1 MKIETLKEIA
11 NDINIVT
18 SDKFVEIMESLP
30 NKNYGRLMN
39 ELDRVGDSEGD
50 YSLWNQRFNS
60 DNNNNNVIT
69 IFNDIIEIVFDYNE
83 GTTNVYFLNN
93 FQPKW
98 LNWNWILQNVEDN
111 SIKDIEINHYQVVLV
126 KENNLTQKKAP
137 KKGVFLIL

>member
-1 MKIETLKEIA
+1 MIIESQGRYKTMKIETLKEIA

-18 SDKFVEIMESLP
+18 SDNFVEIMESLP

-50 YSLWNQRFNS
+50 YSLWKQRFNS

-69 IFNDIIEIVFDYNE
+69 ISNDVIEIVFDYNE

-98 LNWNWILQNVEDN
+98 LNWNWILQNVEEN
-111 SIKDIEINHYQVVLV
+111 SIKDIEINHY
-126 KENNLTQKKAP
+126 
-137 KKGVFLIL
+137 

>member
-1 MKIETLKEIA
+1 MIIESQGRYKTMKIETLKEIA

-18 SDKFVEIMESLP
+18 SDNFVEIMESLP

-69 IFNDIIEIVFDYNE
+69 IFNDVIEIVFDYNE

-111 SIKDIEINHYQVVLV
+111 SIKDIEINHY
-126 KENNLTQKKAP
+126 
-137 KKGVFLIL
+137 

>member
-1 MKIETLKEIA
+1 MIIESQGRYKTMKIETLKEIA

-18 SDKFVEIMESLP
+18 SDNFVEIMESLP

-69 IFNDIIEIVFDYNE
+69 IFNDVIEIVFDYNE
-83 GTTNVYFLNN
+83 GTTNVYFSNN

-98 LNWNWILQNVEDN
+98 LNWNWILQNVEEN
-111 SIKDIEINHYQVVLV
+111 SIKDLEINHY
-126 KENNLTQKKAP
+126 
-137 KKGVFLIL
+137 

>member
-1 MKIETLKEIA
+1 MFFKINKRKALIIESQGRYKIMKIETLKEIA

-18 SDKFVEIMESLP
+18 SDNFVEIMESLP

-111 SIKDIEINHYQVVLV
+111 SIKDIEINHY
-126 KENNLTQKKAP
+126 
-137 KKGVFLIL
+137 

>member
-1 MKIETLKEIA
+1 MIIESQGRYKTMKIETLKEIA

-18 SDKFVEIMESLP
+18 SDNFVEIMESLP

-60 DNNNNNVIT
+60 DNISNNIVT
-69 IFNDIIEIVFDYNE
+69 ICNDVIEIVFDYNE

-111 SIKDIEINHYQVVLV
+111 SIKDIEINHY
-126 KENNLTQKKAP
+126 
-137 KKGVFLIL
+137 

>member
-18 SDKFVEIMESLP
+18 SDNFVEIMESLP

-69 IFNDIIEIVFDYNE
+69 IFNDVIEIVFDYNE
-83 GTTNVYFLNN
+83 GTTNVFFLNN
-93 FQPKW
+93 FEPKW
-98 LNWNWILQNVEDN
+98 LNWNWILHNVEEN
-111 SIKDIEINHYQVVLV
+111 SIKDLEVNHY
-126 KENNLTQKKAP
+126 
-137 KKGVFLIL
+137 

>member
-1 MKIETLKEIA
+1 MIIESQGRYKTMKIETLKEIA

-18 SDKFVEIMESLP
+18 SNNFVEIMESLP

-111 SIKDIEINHYQVVLV
+111 SIKDIEINHY
-126 KENNLTQKKAP
+126 
-137 KKGVFLIL
+137 

>member
-1 MKIETLKEIA
+1 MIIESQGRYETMKVETLKEIA

-18 SDKFVEIMESLP
+18 SDNFVEIMESLP

-69 IFNDIIEIVFDYNE
+69 IFNDVIEIVFDCNE
-83 GTTNVYFLNN
+83 GTTNVFFLNN
-93 FQPKW
+93 FEPKW
-98 LNWNWILQNVEDN
+98 LDWNWILHNVEDN
-111 SIKDIEINHYQVVLV
+111 SIKDIEINHY
-126 KENNLTQKKAP
+126 
-137 KKGVFLIL
+137 

>member
-1 MKIETLKEIA
+1 MKLEFIKDIP
-11 NDINIVT
+11 NNINIVT
-18 SDKFVEIMESLP
+18 AENFVEIMESLP

-69 IFNDIIEIVFDYNE
+69 ISNDVIDCNE

-98 LNWNWILQNVEDN
+98 LNWNWILNNIEEN
-111 SIKDIEINHYQVVLV
+111 SIKDLETIHY
-126 KENNLTQKKAP
+126 
-137 KKGVFLIL
+137 